1 MNIDFLIIGQGLAG
15 TVLSNTF
22 RKFGKSFV
30 IVDAGIEDS
39 ASKAAAGIFNPITGR
54 QMKKT
59 WMAKELFDFLPSF
72 YQDLELLLNQK
83 LIHFKPVLRMF
94 DSQKQINDWYG
105 QMEKPGI
112 QDFLSTEKIKVPNN
126 IKAPLGLFETKKSG
140 YLDVSKLIN
149 AYRTYLNDNNFLVE
163 EKFKHEKLQT
173 SKDGIRYGEIN
184 AEKVIFCEGAA
195 LRKNPYFDYLPL
207 VPNKGEI
214 LSVEIKNLSTNYI
227 YNKNGFLLP
236 RENHEFWIG
245 ATYHRNNTKL
255 DLTDEGKDELM
266 NKLKAITSEKFTL
279 KSGIAGIRPTVK
291 DRKPLIGL
299 HPKNEQIGIFNGLGS
314 KGVSLAPFWANAFAE
329 HIIFKKELSP
339 EVNISRYNSLI

>member
-15 TVLSNTF
+15 TVLSHTLK
-22 RKFGKSFV
+22 RLGKSFV
-30 IVDAGIEDS
+30 IIDGGIEHS

-59 WMAKELFDFLPSF
+59 WMARELFNYLPSF
-72 YQDLELLLNQK
+72 YSDLEQLLGQK
-83 LIHFKPVLRMF
+83 FIHYKPVLRMF

-112 QDFLSTEKIKVPNN
+112 EDFLGSKKIKVPKH
-126 IKAPLGLFETKKSG
+126 IKAPLCLFETKKSG
-140 YLDVSKLIN
+140 YLDVSRFIY
-149 AYRTYLNDNNFLVE
+149 AYRAYLKENNLIRE
-163 EKFKHEKLQT
+163 GKFDYDKIQILK
-173 SKDGIRYGEIN
+173 SGIKYGEIN

-195 LRKNPYFDYLPL
+195 LRSNPYFNYLPL

-214 LSVEIKNLSTNYI
+214 LSVEIKNLSSDYI

-236 RENHEFWIG
+236 RENQEFWVG
-245 ATYHRNNTKL
+245 ATYHRNNLELK
-255 DLTDEGKDELM
+255 LTDEGKSDLLD
-266 NKLKAITSEKFTL
+266 KIKAITSEKFNFKYSL
-279 KSGIAGIRPTVK
+279 VGIRPTVK

-299 HPKNEQIGIFNGLGS
+299 NPKNEQIGIFNGLGS

-329 HIIFKKELSP
+329 HLIFNKELSP